1 MSLYVNEA
9 LQFHED
15 TFYEYF
21 LPYRHPKC
29 NDDTWGEIGLETYG
43 NDFKLVTSLDWNYA
57 WTVIDGSNN
66 PHQWI
71 TPGIRYVNR
80 VCYLVT
86 KVPHNDLPAEFKI
99 PYRFSSLTPLG
110 LKRQL
115 NKLKKVMACL
125 NSNQCDE
132 Q

>member
-1 MSLYVNEA
+1 MIEV

-21 LPYRHPKC
+21 SPYRHPEC
-29 NDDTWGEIGLETYG
+29 NDDIWGGIGLETYG
-43 NDFKLVTSLDWNYA
+43 EDFKLVKSLDWNYV
-57 WTVIDGSNN
+57 WTIIDGSDN

-86 KVPHNDLPAEFKI
+86 KVPHNDFAVDFMI
-99 PYRFSSLTPLG
+99 PSQFRSLTAIG

-115 NKLKKVMACL
+115 KKLDKAMADFNFL
-125 NSNQCDE
+125 
-132 Q
+132 

>member
-1 MSLYVNEA
+1 MNEA

-21 LPYRHPKC
+21 LPYRHPNA
-29 NDDTWGEIGLETYG
+29 NDDIWGGIGLETYG
-43 NDFKLVTSLDWNYA
+43 EDFKLVKSLDWNCV

-71 TPGIRYVNR
+71 TPGIRQFNH
-80 VCYLVT
+80 VCYLIT
-86 KVPHNDLPAEFKI
+86 KVPHNDLPAEFMI
-99 PYRFSSLTPLG
+99 PNRFRSLTPLG

-115 NKLKKVMACL
+115 NKLNKAMICL
-125 NSNQCDE
+125 NSNQIDV
-132 Q
+132 

>member
-1 MSLYVNEA
+1 MSFSINEA

-21 LPYRHPKC
+21 SPYRHSEC
-29 NDDTWGEIGLETYG
+29 SDEIWGGIGLETYG
-43 NDFKLVTSLDWNYA
+43 DDLKLVHRLDWSFV
-57 WTVIDGSNN
+57 WTVIDGGDN

-86 KVPHNDLPAEFKI
+86 KVPHNDLPAEFMI
-99 PYRFSSLTPLG
+99 PRRCRSLTPLG

-115 NKLKKVMACL
+115 NKLNKAMTYL
-125 NSNQCDE
+125 SSNQNGM
-132 Q
+132 